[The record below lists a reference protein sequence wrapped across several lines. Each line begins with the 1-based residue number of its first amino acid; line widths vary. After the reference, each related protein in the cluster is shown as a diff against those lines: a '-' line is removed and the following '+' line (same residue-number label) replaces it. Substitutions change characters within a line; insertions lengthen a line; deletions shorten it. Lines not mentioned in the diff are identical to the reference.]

1 MMLQQNKAEA
11 ETAVLLKWNLLYL
24 PMANTQALKINP
36 PNTLPSKRSICQ
48 MCLQGEP
55 LLGWKALRSGAFLL
69 TYLHRSDHTGLGFGS
84 VSVS

>member
-36 PNTLPSKRSICQ
+36 PQHVT
-48 MCLQGEP
+48 
-55 LLGWKALRSGAFLL
+55 F
-69 TYLHRSDHTGLGFGS
+69 
-84 VSVS
+84 